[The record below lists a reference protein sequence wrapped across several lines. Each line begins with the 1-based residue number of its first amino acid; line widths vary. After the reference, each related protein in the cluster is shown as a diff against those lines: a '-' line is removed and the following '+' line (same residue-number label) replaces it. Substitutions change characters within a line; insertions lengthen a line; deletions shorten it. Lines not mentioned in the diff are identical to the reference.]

1 MTGYAEVIVL
11 FNFAAD
17 GLLLLVTGILL
28 GKRLQARRLLLA
40 SMIGTIP
47 LFMHLI
53 TGWELLNH
61 FAVKMLSPVF
71 MLVIAFK
78 ITGITV
84 LLSAAVTFY
93 FVTFLTGGVLYGFQ
107 SVIFNGNSSGQFS
120 IVLLFIV
127 SISAAFYFIQRR
139 LFNLSTKR
147 NIKKQTVPV
156 TFSICG
162 MEWSGIALIDTGN
175 SLCDPITKKGVAVC
189 QIRGGESWPIEVQSG
204 EQEALSQLPDRWA
217 EKMIWIPARSLGAEK
232 QLLAAFRTDEL
243 TVFMDGKAVQTP
255 KALVTFTTAVL
266 SDDQSFD
273 FILHPNMVRQ

>member
-1 MTGYAEVIVL
+1 LTGYAEVIVL
-11 FNFAAD
+11 FNFTAD
-17 GLLLLVTGILL
+17 GLLLLVTGVLL
-28 GKRLQARRLLLA
+28 GQQLQARRLLLA

-53 TGWELLNH
+53 TGWDWLNH
-61 FAVKMLSPVF
+61 FSVKMISPVF
-71 MLVIAFK
+71 MLFVAFK
-78 ITGITV
+78 ITGIAV

-93 FVTFLTGGVLYGFQ
+93 FVAFLTGGVLYGFQ
-107 SVIFNGNSSGQFS
+107 SVFLNGQASGQFS
-120 IVLLFIV
+120 TVLLFV
-127 SISAAFYFIQRR
+127 LSISAAFYFIQRR

-162 MEWSGIALIDTGN
+162 IEWSGTALIDTGN
-175 SLCDPITKKGVAVC
+175 SLCDPITKKAVAVC
-189 QIRGGESWPIEVQSG
+189 QMRAGETWPTAIHIG
-204 EQEALSQLPDRWA
+204 EHEALSQLPDRWA

-243 TVFMDGKAVQTP
+243 TVFMEGKAVQTP
-255 KALVTFTTAVL
+255 KALVTFTAATL

>member
-53 TGWELLNH
+53 TGWDWLNH

-71 MLVIAFK
+71 MLIIAFK
-78 ITGITV
+78 ITGIAV
-84 LLSAAVTFY
+84 LLSAAITFY

-189 QIRGGESWPIEVQSG
+189 QIRAGESWPIAVHSG
-204 EQEALSQLPDRWA
+204 EQEMLSGLPDRWA
-217 EKMIWIPARSLGAEK
+217 EKMIWVPARSLGAEK
-232 QLLAAFRTDEL
+232 QLLPAFRTDEL
-243 TVFMDGKAVQTP
+243 TVFMDGKAIQTP
-255 KALVTFTTAVL
+255 KALVTFTTAIL

>member
-53 TGWELLNH
+53 TGWDWLNH

-71 MLVIAFK
+71 MLIIAFK
-78 ITGITV
+78 ITGIAV
-84 LLSAAVTFY
+84 LLSASVTFY

-175 SLCDPITKKGVAVC
+175 SLCDPITKKGV
-189 QIRGGESWPIEVQSG
+189 
-204 EQEALSQLPDRWA
+204 
-217 EKMIWIPARSLGAEK
+217 
-232 QLLAAFRTDEL
+232 
-243 TVFMDGKAVQTP
+243 
-255 KALVTFTTAVL
+255 VL
-266 SDDQSFD
+266 SVNSS
-273 FILHPNMVRQ
+273 